1 MNREREAFLQSLH
14 TFDEGDLGE
23 IAQSVRQNASLVDT
37 AADRAGDIFVKY
49 IDPLL
54 PKKKEEEDDK
64 KKKKAPS
71 SLALYGIL
79 AVGVVGAGLVIY
91 AVWPKKAKKSE

>member
-1 MNREREAFLQSLH
+1 MNREREAFLQSLQ

-23 IAQSVRQNASLVDT
+23 IAHSVRQNASLVDT

-54 PKKKEEEDDK
+54 PKKKEEK
-64 KKKKAPS
+64 PKKAPTS
-71 SLALYGIL
+71 WALYGAL
-79 AVGVVGAGLVIY
+79 VVGIGGLVLVGY
-91 AVWPKKAKKSE
+91 ALWPKKNKSE

>member
-1 MNREREAFLQSLH
+1 MNREREAFLQSLQ

-37 AADRAGDIFVKY
+37 AAGRAGDIFVKY

>member
-1 MNREREAFLQSLH
+1 MNREREAFLQSLQ
-14 TFDEGDLGE
+14 TFDEGDLGD
-23 IAQSVRQNASLVDT
+23 IAHSVRQNASFVDT
-37 AADRAGDIFVKY
+37 AADRAGDIFTKF

-54 PKKKEEEDDK
+54 PKKEEEDK

-79 AVGVVGAGLVIY
+79 AVGVVGAGLVVY
-91 AVWPKKAKKSE
+91 ALWPKKAKKSE

>member
-1 MNREREAFLQSLH
+1 MNREREAFLQSLQ

-23 IAQSVRQNASLVDT
+23 IAHSVRQNASLVDT

-54 PKKKEEEDDK
+54 PKKKEEEEDK

-71 SLALYGIL
+71 SFALYGIL
-79 AVGVVGAGLVIY
+79 AVGVVGAGLVVY
-91 AVWPKKAKKSE
+91 ALWPKKKKSE

>member
-1 MNREREAFLQSLH
+1 MNREREAFLQSLQ
-14 TFDEGDLGE
+14 TFDEGDLGD
-23 IAQSVRQNASLVDT
+23 IVQSVRQNAGVMNRF
-37 AADRAGDIFVKY
+37 ADRAGDIFVKY

-54 PKKKEEEDDK
+54 PKKKEEEDD

>member
-23 IAQSVRQNASLVDT
+23 IAQSVRQNASIVDT

-54 PKKKEEEDDK
+54 PKKKEEEEDK
-64 KKKKAPS
+64 KKKVPS
-71 SLALYGIL
+71 SFALYGIL
-79 AVGVVGAGLVIY
+79 AVGVVGAGLVVY
-91 AVWPKKAKKSE
+91 ALWPKKSKNSE

>member
-1 MNREREAFLQSLH
+1 MNREREAFLQSLQ
-14 TFDEGDLGE
+14 TFDEGDLGD
-23 IAQSVRQNASLVDT
+23 IVHSVRQNASFVDK

-54 PKKKEEEDDK
+54 PKKKEEEEKED

-71 SLALYGIL
+71 SFALYGIL
-79 AVGVVGAGLVIY
+79 AVGVVGAGLIVY
-91 AVWPKKAKKSE
+91 SLWPKKKKSE